1 MRRSKLLIP
10 AICLIFLFGCASKN
24 KADTN
29 ASSGAAQA
37 SEPAK
42 SKAKTTANSRV
53 VKSKDGIEGE
63 IIGTPAAKSK
73 FAKLAIGMRQVQV
86 ENLIGRADDLSNH
99 ITGKQF
105 RPFYF
110 GGDTQRIEAY
120 YKGEGQLTYSNT
132 NNFSAPDTL
141 IRIEANPKATGIS
154 E

>member
-1 MRRSKLLIP
+1 MHLNKILIP
-10 AICLIFLFGCASKN
+10 AICLIFLFGCAAKN
-24 KADTN
+24 KADTKTSSN
-29 ASSGAAQA
+29 AAESSA
-37 SEPAK
+37 PAK
-42 SKAKTTANSRV
+42 SENKATANSRT

-63 IIGTPAAKSK
+63 VIGKPAAGSK
-73 FAKLAIGMRQVQV
+73 FAKLEIGMRQVQV

-120 YKGEGQLTYSNT
+120 YKNEGQLTYSNT

-154 E
+154 Q

>member
-1 MRRSKLLIP
+1 MPRNKILIP

-24 KADTN
+24 KTDTKTSSN
-29 ASSGAAQA
+29 AAESSA
-37 SEPAK
+37 PAK
-42 SKAKTTANSRV
+42 SESKAAANTRT

-63 IIGTPAAKSK
+63 IIGKPAAGSK
-73 FAKLAIGMRQVQV
+73 FAKLEIGMRQVQV

-120 YKGEGQLTYSNT
+120 YKNEGQLTYSNT

-154 E
+154 Q

>member
-1 MRRSKLLIP
+1 MRHGKLLIP

-24 KADTN
+24 KAGTDTT
-29 ASSGAAQA
+29 SGAAPA
-37 SEPAK
+37 SESAK
-42 SKAKTTANSRV
+42 SKAKSAKNSRV
-53 VKSKDGIEGE
+53 VKSKDGVEGE
-63 IIGTPAAKSK
+63 IVGTPAAKSK

-86 ENLIGRADDLSNH
+86 EKLIGRPDDLSNH

-120 YKGEGQLTYSNT
+120 YKGEGQLTFSNT

>member
-29 ASSGAAQA
+29 TSSGAAQA

-42 SKAKTTANSRV
+42 SKAKSTTNSRA

-63 IIGTPAAKSK
+63 IVGKPAAKSK
-73 FAKLAIGMRQVQV
+73 FAKLEIGMRQVQV
-86 ENLIGRADDLSNH
+86 ENLIGRPDDLSSH

>member
-1 MRRSKLLIP
+1 MRLNNLLIP
-10 AICLIFLFGCASKN
+10 AICIIFLFGCASKN

-29 ASSGAAQA
+29 ASSGAAES

-42 SKAKTTANSRV
+42 SKAKPTSNSRE
-53 VKSKDGIEGE
+53 VKSKDGVVGE
-63 IIGTPAAKSK
+63 IVGTPAPKSK
-73 FAKLAIGMRQVQV
+73 FAKLEIGMRQVQV
-86 ENLIGRADDLSNH
+86 ENLIGRPNDLSNH

-110 GGDTQRIEAY
+110 GGDTQRIEAF

-141 IRIEANPKATGIS
+141 IKIEANPKATGIS